1 MLAINNNNNMNDE
14 IKAVFAQNKNN
25 ILAAL
30 RTAGVKE
37 CTVNYNGSGDSGNL
51 DEPYF
56 GAGVAVDDVK
66 IEQTDV
72 VTDYDMSGGAAL
84 RVQKPRSMRLREAI
98 ENLCY
103 SKLEEQHGGWENNDG
118 AQGFF
123 VIDVEA
129 GTIEWHHE
137 TNYVEIEVDKET
149 F

>member
-1 MLAINNNNNMNDE
+1 MNNE

-37 CTVNYNGSGDSGNL
+37 CTVNYNGSGDDGNV
-51 DEPYF
+51 DEPDF
-56 GAGVAVDDVK
+56 GAGVVVEDVK
-66 IEQTDV
+66 IEQTN
-72 VTDYDMSGGAAL
+72 VTMGYDSIGGGL
-84 RVQKPRSMRLREAI
+84 RRTQKAHEPRSMRLREAI
-98 ENLCY
+98 VNLCY
-103 SKLEEQHGGWENNDG
+103 SKLEEQHGGWEDNDG
-118 AQGFF
+118 AQGSF

-137 TNYVEIEVDKET
+137 TNYVEVETSGET

>member
-1 MLAINNNNNMNDE
+1 MNDE

-37 CTVNYNGSGDSGNL
+37 CTCEYSGSGDSGNL
-51 DEPYF
+51 DDPDF
-56 GAGVAVDDVK
+56 GAGVVVEDVK

-72 VTDYDMSGGAAL
+72 TTGYNVSGGAAL
-84 RVQKPRSMRLREAI
+84 RVQEPRSMGLREAI
-98 ENLCY
+98 VNLCY
-103 SKLEEQHGGWENNDG
+103 SKLEESRDGWENNEG
-118 AQGFF
+118 AQGSF

-137 TNYVEIEVDKET
+137 TNIMEVEVDEET